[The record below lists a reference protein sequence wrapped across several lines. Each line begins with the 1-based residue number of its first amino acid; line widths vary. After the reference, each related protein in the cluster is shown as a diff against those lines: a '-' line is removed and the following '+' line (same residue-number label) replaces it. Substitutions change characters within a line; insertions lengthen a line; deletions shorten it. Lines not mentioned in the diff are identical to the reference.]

1 MNLIKVGTKFFGE
14 SVDSSLLDRAKLAV
28 KNLEEKTCLGSEW
41 TGWWNYPKEKG
52 YILVDE
58 ILDWK
63 KNLKLDYDCVVVI
76 GIGGSYLGT
85 RTVYRALNNAYS
97 SSDIRMVYLGNNM
110 SETEMGQILEY
121 IEAHS
126 PVVNVIS
133 KSGTTTEPAVA
144 FRIVRESLE
153 KKYGLDGAKQR
164 IIATTDPNKG
174 ALRELSLAKGYK
186 MFEVPSDIGGRFSV
200 LSAVGLVP
208 LALGGYDIASL
219 MKGAGSYFE
228 DIKNGDTNAL
238 VYACSRYLAY
248 SKLNKNI
255 EILSYSDSKLNL
267 LIEWWKQLFGESE
280 GKSGKGLFPVGLC
293 LTTDLHSLGQFVQ
306 DGTRCM
312 METFISFNDKP
323 SIQIPQSSMS
333 PDGLTYLEK
342 TYVSTVNQAA
352 SDATLL
358 AHSDGGVPCL
368 SLNIDAPLSESS
380 LGAIFIFFEVACAIS
395 ASFLEVNPF
404 DQPGVEAYKKN
415 LFAILGKPGYE
426 DQTASLKQ
434 RLNSK

>member
-1 MNLIKVGTKFFGE
+1 MNLIKVGTKFF
-14 SVDSSLLDRAKLAV
+14 SQTVDSSLLAKARQSLE
-28 KNLEEKTCLGSEW
+28 NLKEKKCLGSEW
-41 TGWWNYPKEKG
+41 TGWWNYPQEKG
-52 YILVDE
+52 YSLVDE
-58 ILDWK
+58 ILNWK
-63 KNLKLDYDCVVVI
+63 KNLGVDYDCVVVI

-97 SSDIRMVYLGNNM
+97 SKDIRMVYLGNNM
-110 SETEMGQILEY
+110 SETEMSQIIAY
-121 IEAHS
+121 IKEHS
-126 PVVNVIS
+126 PIVNVIS

-144 FRIVRESLE
+144 FRIVREILE
-153 KKYGLDGAKQR
+153 ERYGEDGAKKR
-164 IIATTDPNKG
+164 IIATTDPARG
-174 ALRELSLAKGYK
+174 ALRELSVSKGYK
-186 MFEVPSDIGGRFSV
+186 TFEVPSDIGGRFSV

-208 LALGGYDIASL
+208 LALGGFDIAAL

-228 DIKNGDTNAL
+228 DIVKGDTNAL
-238 VYACSRYLAY
+238 VYACCRYLAY

-312 METFISFNDKP
+312 METFISFNDKAKVK
-323 SIQIPQSSMS
+323 IPVSAQST
-333 PDGLTYLEK
+333 DGLSYLEGSS
-342 TYVSTVNQAA
+342 VARVNRAA

-358 AHSDGGVPCL
+358 AHSDGKVPCL
-368 SLNIDAPLSESS
+368 TLDIDGPLSETT
-380 LGAIFIFFEVACAIS
+380 LGAIFVFFEVACAVS
-395 ASFLEVNPF
+395 AAFLGVNPF

-426 DQTASLKQ
+426 NQTAELTQ
-434 RLNSK
+434 RLGSK

>member
-14 SVDSSLLDRAKLAV
+14 SVDSSLLDRGNEAI

-52 YILVDE
+52 YALVEE
-58 ILDWK
+58 ILEWK
-63 KNLKLDYDCVVVI
+63 KSLKLDYDCVVVI

-110 SETEMGQILEY
+110 SETEMGQILSY
-121 IEAHS
+121 IETHS

-153 KKYGLDGAKQR
+153 KKYGLEGAKKR

-228 DIKNGDTNAL
+228 DIKNGDTNVL
-238 VYACSRYLAY
+238 IYACSRYLAY

-312 METFISFNDKP
+312 METFISFKDKP
-323 SIQIPQSSMS
+323 SIQIPQSAMS

-368 SLNIDAPLSESS
+368 SLNIDAPLSEST